1 MNNFAK
7 FGFLHFLNSFRFPMM
22 IIWDDL
28 WGVIKFDLIFF
39 CFLEQIMFLS
49 PKNNRPDFTSRG
61 VAALRVHAPFGQDVL
76 GKLEKL
82 CEMLVLKAGG
92 DVILYTFCV
101 DGRNF
106 IQILLLAQK
115 ANLN

>member
-1 MNNFAK
+1 
-7 FGFLHFLNSFRFPMM
+7 
-22 IIWDDL
+22 
-28 WGVIKFDLIFF
+28 
-39 CFLEQIMFLS
+39 
-49 PKNNRPDFTSRG
+49 
-61 VAALRVHAPFGQDVL
+61 VHAPFGQDVL

-101 DGRNF
+101 DGTNF

-115 ANLN
+115 QI